1 MKTPVEVKETEKER
15 IPKGFHKITLGKLVT
30 FQRGRDLP
38 KNSRKKGNYP
48 VVASNGIVD

>member
-30 FQRGRDLP
+30 FKEGVICQ
-38 KNSRKKGNYP
+38 KIAEKKEIIL
-48 VVASNGIVD
+48 S